1 MIPKRVFLDK
11 EGHEKL
17 RSGIKKLAGAVKSTL
32 GPAGRTVIME
42 SEHHVGGKVVTK
54 DGVSVAKSINLY
66 DPIENLAVSIV
77 KEAANQTAT
86 VAGDG
91 TSTSIVLTEAI
102 LEAAEEF
109 MDEKSN
115 VTAVATYMQEIADE
129 LEIEID
135 KRSKKVTKRRLLD
148 VATISANN
156 DPKLGSMIADTFKQV
171 RVVSVEMSDTPDTYT
186 EIIDGM
192 KIDRGYTSQVMIT
205 NAETET
211 CELVS
216 PYVLLTD
223 MEIDNLMKLEH
234 VLKPILAGNHSL
246 LIVGKMTPQAQNTMN
261 HNIMNG
267 RLKACQVLPANFGY
281 RSKEMMRDMAA
292 ALGAT
297 FYSEEMGDGLHNIA
311 FEGLGKAAKV
321 VVSRDRTILYR
332 HADVDDTELNKRV
345 DELKARLN
353 KEMSLSEK
361 KDTEAR
367 IANLT
372 EGVGII
378 HVGANSEIEAKEKYD
393 RVDDAVRAVG
403 AALEDGIVAG
413 GGITLVN
420 LSEWIEDSPQNENRQ
435 VAVDIMKKA
444 LLQPFCQ
451 ILKNGGLDVVSISQP
466 IIDEKKWGYGYN
478 LKTGEYGDMVKMGV
492 IDPAL
497 VTKSALN
504 NAVSVAKT
512 IMTSEAIV
520 VNMRQDEVRD

>member
-1 MIPKRVFLDK
+1 MIPKRVFLGKD
-11 EGHEKL
+11 GHEKL

-66 DPIENLAVSIV
+66 DPVENLAVSIV

-91 TSTSIVLTEAI
+91 TTSSIVLTEAI
-102 LEAAEEF
+102 LDAADEF
-109 MDEKSN
+109 IDEKSN
-115 VTAVATYMQEIADE
+115 VSSVAAYMQEIADE
-129 LEIEID
+129 LTAEID
-135 KRSKKVTKRRLLD
+135 KRSKKVTKRRLVD

-156 DPKLGSMIADTFKQV
+156 DAKLGSMIADAFKQV
-171 RVVSVEMSDTPDTYT
+171 KVVSVEMSTTPDTYT

-192 KIDRGYTSQVMIT
+192 KIDRGYTSPVMIT
-205 NAETET
+205 NVETET
-211 CELVS
+211 CELTA

-223 MEIDNLMKLEH
+223 MEIDSLMKLEH
-234 VLKPILAGNHSL
+234 VLKPIIAGNHSL
-246 LIVGKMTPQAQNTMN
+246 LIVGKMTPQASNTLN
-261 HNIMNG
+261 HNIMQN
-267 RLKACQVLPANFGY
+267 RIKACHVLPANFGY

-292 ALGAT
+292 ALGAV
-297 FYSEEMGDGLHNIA
+297 FYSEELGDGLHNIE
-311 FEGLGKAAKV
+311 FDGLGRAAKV
-321 VVSRDRTILYR
+321 TVSRDRTILYR

-345 DELKARLN
+345 DELKGRI
-353 KEMSLSEK
+353 KGEMSLSER

-367 IANLT
+367 IANLI

-378 HVGANSEIEAKEKYD
+378 HVGANSDIEAKEKYD

-420 LSEWIEDSPQNENRQ
+420 LSESIKDSPDNADRQ
-435 VAVDIMKKA
+435 AAVDILKQA
-444 LLQPFCQ
+444 LIAPFKQ
-451 ILKNGGLDVVSISQP
+451 ILTNGGLDVVSIAQP
-466 IIDEKKWGYGYN
+466 IIENGSWGYGYN

-520 VNMRQDEVRD
+520 VNMRQDEVK